1 MHFIQPKE
9 FSETNVT
16 SHAFQHISD
25 WKTFPERVRG
35 HWKRCGGPHAAR
47 GTGVGPRFSRWL

>member
-25 WKTFPERVRG
+25 WKIFLNASGATENAVVG
-35 HWKRCGGPHAAR
+35 HMRPAGLELDHA
-47 GTGVGPRFSRWL
+47 FLDS